1 MGQKIMG
8 QKITD
13 QKIGDQQPADTNPAP
28 DSRSRRDFLTTTGL
42 LAAAAA
48 APRTAA
54 ALAHNLSAQSG
65 EKTMSPGTL
74 RKIPIGVFDP
84 AFPKLST
91 DEMIDKL
98 AGWGVEAVEIGTGGY
113 PSSPHC
119 PVKDLLED
127 EGKARA
133 WKKKFEDR
141 GIQVA
146 TLSCHGN
153 PVSPDPNI
161 AGRDAETFKRTVL
174 LAERLGVSVIVGFS
188 GCPGG
193 SPTDTMPN
201 WVTYR
206 WPPEYGKMLDW

>member
-1 MGQKIMG
+1 MTQKSV
-8 QKITD
+8 D
-13 QKIGDQQPADTNPAP
+13 QKSAVAKPAP
-28 DSRSRRDFLTTTGL
+28 SSPSRRDFLTTTGL

-48 APRTAA
+48 APRTAS
-54 ALAHNLSAQSG
+54 ALASNARAESA
-65 EKTMSPGTL
+65 EKTMSPGAM

-91 DEMIDKL
+91 EEMIDKF

-113 PSSPHC
+113 PNLAHC

-146 TLSCHGN
+146 
-153 PVSPDPNI
+153 
-161 AGRDAETFKRTVL
+161 R
-174 LAERLGVSVIVGFS
+174 
-188 GCPGG
+188 
-193 SPTDTMPN
+193 
-201 WVTYR
+201 
-206 WPPEYGKMLDW
+206 